1 MSQLPQPT
9 GRLLLALGRYR
20 PVAYVGMSVV
30 LIFLP
35 YLFNLLPGL
44 VARAV
49 LDQLSGAAPAGLN
62 MWSALGALVAAAVM
76 VNLLSLCGFWL
87 EGLVIAH
94 VETLLRWNMLGRVF
108 DRPGAQALPT
118 SPGEAI
124 SRFRDDPRAILQ
136 FLTYAPD
143 IPAQIAV
150 LAIAL
155 TILAQI
161 DALFTLAV
169 FVPLLVTIVA
179 VNVATRRIRRYR
191 EATQAAIGAV
201 TAALGE
207 IFSAV
212 QQIKVAGAERQIVRH
227 FDLVNEQRRRAALRD
242 LLLSQ
247 TLTSFA
253 SNAANVAVGLLL
265 LLAAQRF
272 QARETPLSVGDLAL
286 FVSYLTALAGLI
298 GFFGEIMT
306 RYRQTEVSM
315 GRMLTLLP
323 DAPPS
328 ALVEHRRLPLRGPLP
343 APPTP
348 ARHAV
353 ERLEHL
359 EVAGLSFHYP
369 GRGRG
374 ISDASFGLRRGTLT
388 VITGRVGSGKTTLL
402 RALLGLLPAEA
413 GTIRWNGE
421 LVAEPAAFFIPPHS
435 AYTPQVPRLFS
446 ESLRDSITQ
455 GWPADEAELAEALRQ
470 AVLGGELRA
479 LEDGLETQV
488 GPRGA
493 KLSGGQAQRAAAARM
508 LVRRPELL
516 VCDDLSSALDVH
528 TEHELWQRVRAGSDA
543 TILAVSHRRS
553 VLRQADQIIVL
564 KDGRVE
570 AVGTL
575 DALLAR
581 SGELRRIWA
590 GGDTVPDAQA
600 NETLLD
606 DPDG

>member
-1 MSQLPQPT
+1 MSRPPQST
-9 GRLLLALGRYR
+9 GRLLLALARYR
-20 PVAYVGMSVV
+20 TAAYVGMGVV
-30 LIFLP
+30 LIFIP
-35 YLFNLLPGL
+35 YLFSLVPGL

-62 MWSALGALVAAAVM
+62 ITSALAALVAASAM
-76 VNLLSLCGFWL
+76 VNLLSICGFWL

-94 VETLLRWNMLGRVF
+94 VETLLRWNMLSRIF
-108 DRPGAQALPT
+108 ARPGAQALPT

-124 SRFRDDPRAILQ
+124 SRFRDDPRALLQ

-143 IPAQIAV
+143 IPAQATV
-150 LAIAL
+150 LVIAL
-155 TILAQI
+155 VILARI
-161 DALFTLAV
+161 DVLFTLAV

-191 EATQAAIGAV
+191 EANQAAIGAV

-207 IFSAV
+207 IFSAI

-227 FDLVNEQRRRAALRD
+227 FDIVNERRRRAALRD

-247 TLTSFA
+247 TLMSFA
-253 SNAANVAVGLLL
+253 SNAASVAVGLLL

-286 FVSYLTALAGLI
+286 FVSYLAALAGLI

-306 RYRQTEVSM
+306 RYRQTEVSV
-315 GRMLTLLP
+315 GRLLALLP
-323 DAPPS
+323 DTPS
-328 ALVEHRRLPLRGPLP
+328 AALVEHRRLPLRGPLP
-343 APPTP
+343 APPAP
-348 ARHAV
+348 ARRAAD
-353 ERLEHL
+353 RLDHL
-359 EVAGLSFHYP
+359 EVAGLAFHYP
-369 GRGRG
+369 DGRSGV
-374 ISDASFGLRRGTLT
+374 SDVSFGLRRGTLT
-388 VITGRVGSGKTTLL
+388 VITGRVGGGKTTLL
-402 RALLGLLPAEA
+402 RVLLGLLPAEA
-413 GTIRWNGE
+413 GTIRWNGQV
-421 LVAEPAAFFIPPHS
+421 VAEPAAFFTPPRS

-446 ESLRDSITQ
+446 ESLRDNITQ
-455 GWPADEAELAEALRQ
+455 GWPAGEAELAEALRQ
-470 AVLGGELRA
+470 AVLGDELRA
-479 LEDGLETQV
+479 LEEGLDTQV

-528 TEHELWQRVRAGSDA
+528 TERELWRRVRASGEA
-543 TILAVSHRRS
+543 TILAVSHRRP

-575 DALLAR
+575 DALLAH

-590 GGDTVPDAQA
+590 GGDALQDVHAGDA
-600 NETLLD
+600 
-606 DPDG
+606 GS